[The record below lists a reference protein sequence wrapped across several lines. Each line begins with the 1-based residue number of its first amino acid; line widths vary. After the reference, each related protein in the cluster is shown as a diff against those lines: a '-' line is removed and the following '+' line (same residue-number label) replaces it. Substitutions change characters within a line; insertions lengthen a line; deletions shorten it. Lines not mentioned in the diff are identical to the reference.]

1 MTGRSRAATLGAS
14 VNTYSHPTA
23 RGSLA
28 EHGARRVHRLG
39 VIGVDSSH
47 TRVFGTAFNR
57 PDPDPERRVEGARVV
72 KLWGDDRKAAGEIAA
87 ELDAEACAGP
97 EEVCAG
103 VDAVLVLN
111 RNGADH
117 PGYARLAI
125 ERGCPTFVDKPLAD
139 DLADARS
146 IVALAHERGVPL
158 FSCSSMRFA
167 LEVMALRQRLE
178 ALGDLRAA
186 AVSGPAPGERLT
198 FYLIHATEMLLSV
211 MDGPVE
217 AVVAMRQ
224 ATHDALLLRWADGR
238 TASVHGLREAPS
250 AYHLVV
256 HGSKGSDEARV
267 TAGRSYYVN
276 LLRQIV
282 SWLDTGQ
289 APVPPERTLEIIA
302 TLNAAE
308 LASRTGRPVRIQE
321 L

>member
-1 MTGRSRAATLGAS
+1 M
-14 VNTYSHPTA
+14 
-23 RGSLA
+23 
-28 EHGARRVHRLG
+28 HRLG

-47 TRVFGTAFNR
+47 THVFGTAFNR

-72 KLWGDDRKAAGEIAA
+72 KLWGDDRNRLEEIAA
-87 ELDAEACAGP
+87 ELEAEACGAP
-97 EEVCAG
+97 EDVCTG

-111 RNGADH
+111 RSGADH
-117 PGYARLAI
+117 PAYARLAL

-139 DLADARS
+139 DLPDARS
-146 IVALAHERGVPL
+146 IVALARERRVAL

-178 ALGDLRAA
+178 ALGEVRAA
-186 AVSGPAPGERLT
+186 AVAGPAPGERLT

-211 MDGPVE
+211 MNGPVE
-217 AVVAMRQ
+217 TVFATRQ
-224 ATHDALLLRWADGR
+224 TTHDALLLRWADGR
-238 TASVHGLREAPS
+238 TAAVHGLREAPS

-256 HGSKGSDEARV
+256 YGSNGSDEARV
-267 TAGRSYYVN
+267 TAGRGYYVN

-282 SWLDTGQ
+282 RWLDTGE
-289 APVPPERTLEIIA
+289 APVPPERTLEVIA

-308 LASRTGRPVRIQE
+308 LASRTGQPVRLQE